1 MPNKTPSEIPS
12 AVGRRKT
19 ATAKVKLV
27 AQKNG
32 TTMVNNQPFEK
43 YFSDPGAS
51 AAFTELIRTTNSAGK
66 FAITVK
72 VSGSGKQAQ
81 LGATIL
87 ALSRVLA
94 KIDSKLQPV
103 LRKRGFL
110 TRDPRARQRERFG
123 LMGARKQ
130 KQSPKR

>member
-1 MPNKTPSEIPS
+1 MPDKAPAEFLT

-19 ATAKVKLV
+19 ATAQARLV

-32 TTMVNNQPFEK
+32 TTLVNDLPFEK
-43 YFSDPGAS
+43 YFSDPSAQ
-51 AAFTELIRTTNSAGK
+51 AAFTELFRTTNTAGH
-66 FAITVK
+66 FAITVRA
-72 VSGSGKQAQ
+72 SGSGKQGQ

-87 ALSRVLA
+87 ALARALCKFDA
-94 KIDSKLQPV
+94 KLQPV
-103 LRKRGFL
+103 LRKKGFL